1 MNPRRRNPGVGVRMT
16 REVQEACDKINW
28 GKVEEVLVTI
38 KPWVRVDGTLNRS
51 DGDDIYLRCLTMF
64 GLMLFEQCCIIIGEG
79 RPLCR
84 EKFC

>member
-1 MNPRRRNPGVGVRMT
+1 MSNIFTRQDIGVNPRRRNPGVGVRMT

-51 DGDDIYLRCLTMF
+51 DGDDIYLLMF
-64 GLMLFEQCCIIIGEG
+64 DNV
-79 RPLCR
+79 
-84 EKFC
+84 

>member
-51 DGDDIYLRCLTMF
+51 D
-64 GLMLFEQCCIIIGEG
+64 
-79 RPLCR
+79 
-84 EKFC
+84 